1 MKKAVDYMKKGNM
14 RLSDSQKKAVYH
26 REGPCLVLGTKGSK
40 TTVITR
46 RIGFL
51 TDGITGSDWL
61 LSVTFTRAAGREMAV
76 GMQGFILAEIC
87 RTLARC
93 TVCATG

>member
-1 MKKAVDYMKKGNM
+1 M
-14 RLSDSQKKAVYH
+14 S
-26 REGPCLVLGTKGSK
+26 GTGRTRGGK

-76 GMQGFILAEIC
+76 
-87 RTLARC
+87 RYARLYPGRDLPHWHGAQF
-93 TVCATG
+93 VQQDNI